1 MILAVTE
8 TVNFSSHLTIVR
20 NSGTG
25 MNRNNI
31 KTVALSRNDNDRASP
46 PVTIVESYI
55 LSQGGTCVMPE
66 SHNQKKRKLDN
77 DDENHVEDKSDA
89 EALVPSGKCERNE
102 Q

>member
-1 MILAVTE
+1 
-8 TVNFSSHLTIVR
+8 
-20 NSGTG
+20 

-31 KTVALSRNDNDRASP
+31 KTVAFSRNDNDRASP
-46 PVTIVESYI
+46 PAIVESYT
-55 LSQGGTCVMPE
+55 LSQGGTCVMPG

-77 DDENHVEDKSDA
+77 DDDNHVEDKSDA